1 MSFIHLEIELEMEI
15 YLFENATSVVAGFHI
30 KQVKTVT
37 ENYYNSKIRTCL
49 NGLNI
54 AENIQIH

>member
-1 MSFIHLEIELEMEI
+1 MEI

-37 ENYYNSKIRTCL
+37 ENYYNSKIRTCQS
-49 NGLNI
+49 NDGLNI